1 MNERFPPITSE
12 EVRTI
17 FDSLVPLEQT
27 RVYQEIFAKGEA
39 VGLIK
44 GRAKARA
51 KVRAKGKGKA
61 RAKGKARGMLRGK
74 ADSLKLLLNQRFGAL
89 PRWALERLDNASMSR
104 LNRWLDGIFE
114 MQSLEGLLG
123 PKPRWKRPPIP
134 PV

>member
-1 MNERFPPITSE
+1 M
-12 EVRTI
+12 RTI

-51 KVRAKGKGKA
+51 KIRAKGK
-61 RAKGKARGMLRGK
+61 AKGKARGMLRGK

-89 PRWALERLDNASMSR
+89 PRWVLERLDNASMSR

>member
-1 MNERFPPITSE
+1 MGDIQDERTLPPITSE

-27 RVYQEIFAKGEA
+27 RFYQEIFAKGE
-39 VGLIK
+39 
-44 GRAKARA
+44 
-51 KVRAKGKGKA
+51 
-61 RAKGKARGMLRGK
+61 

-89 PRWALERLDNASMSR
+89 PRWALERLNNASISR